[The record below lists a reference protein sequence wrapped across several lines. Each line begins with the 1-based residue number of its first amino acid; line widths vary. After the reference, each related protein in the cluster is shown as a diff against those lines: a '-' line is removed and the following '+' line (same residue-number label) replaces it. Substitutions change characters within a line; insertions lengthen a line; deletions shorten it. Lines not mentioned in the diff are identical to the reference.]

1 MAGDIENPAIPGEA
15 PEATEAQKKQF
26 KKALQLIQAKYPDD
40 EEKALEEFN
49 RYVQEHA
56 DIAQTIY
63 NDIYGADA
71 FNIELVVPELIHEGQ
86 LQDFFRTVLDQYST
100 FSSEAI
106 ERDYAAKPKD
116 WFESK
121 SNRARLVLAE
131 ATQFNLKEIAA
142 AVVNAS
148 PLERVVPVGLDA
160 EKQEAFKEA
169 LVAEWEVK
177 FEAKGDDYKN
187 RVLNALS
194 AVTEK
199 PYTSNIEG
207 YTLQELMGPH
217 TYTEQKDIS
226 YANMQAELGT
236 TFASKID
243 EVILLGND
251 DTLAEQLPAMSQ
263 AAEAQQYLAL
273 KASTFAEEGNSPYWT
288 AHIKAE
294 HEPLK
299 VLVASKNPEAILAPG
314 KFEVNPELEHLFQEA
329 GRKNGLKPKE
339 VEFLKDLFLKN
350 SLYMNNLSPQL
361 YATTITK
368 AQSGINGKGAVVVG
382 NALPWAIIG
391 RVIAT
396 AYGARFAINSTMVDT
411 ANDLHQGQQEHRLG
425 YKNMFT
431 ALTVD
436 GQAKNKENAFQEAL
450 DHLFTTY
457 AEVERSPEVTTQV
470 QKSNNEMNY
479 ALENANA
486 ANEKNE
492 AGIRLLT
499 PQPANFAYGVIATGL
514 GLAATFSDGF
524 NPSEAFP
531 VVGASMF
538 AGATGLLATS
548 LIKQRNANL
557 NLSEWHRASARAR
570 QSSKTGQDLRDAKI
584 KERTAEITNG
594 MNPSNDR
601 DLGREYAEEQKAQEK
616 EDLTSP
622 LLGGEDLS
630 AAEVAQAMAA
640 SSGPEPMPAAS
651 ASASVIGKPSEFEL
665 TKLSKMPSFGSEGSG
680 SSRRSKRDK
689 SSNQAATTGRKSPS
703 FS

>member
-1 MAGDIENPAIPGEA
+1 MAGDIENPEVPGA
-15 PEATEAQKKQF
+15 VPEATEAQRNQF
-26 KKALQLIQAKYPDD
+26 KKALQLIQAKHEGEP
-40 EEKALEEFN
+40 EKALEEFN
-49 RYVQEHA
+49 KYVQEHA
-56 DIAQTIY
+56 GIAQTIY

-86 LQDFFRTVLDQYST
+86 LQDFFKTVLNQYST
-100 FSSEAI
+100 FSTEAI
-106 ERDYAAKPKD
+106 ERDYTAKPKD

-131 ATQFNLKEIAA
+131 ATQFNLKEIAT

-160 EKQEAFKEA
+160 EKQVAFKEA
-169 LVAEWEVK
+169 LVDEWNVK

-187 RVLNALS
+187 AVLNALRD
-194 AVTEK
+194 VTGK
-199 PYTSNIEG
+199 PYTANIAD
-207 YTLQELMGPH
+207 YSLQELMGPH
-217 TYTEQKDIS
+217 AFTQEKDIS
-226 YANMQAELGT
+226 FENMQRELGT

-251 DTLAEQLPAMSQ
+251 NTLAEQLPGMSQ

-273 KASTFAEEGNSPYWT
+273 KASAFAEGGNSPYWT

-314 KFEVNPELEHLFQEA
+314 KFEVNPDLDQLFTA
-329 GRKNGLKPKE
+329 AANKNGLKPKE
-339 VEFLKDLFLKN
+339 LEFLKNLFLKN

-368 AQSGINGKGAVVVG
+368 AQSGINGKGSVVVG

-431 ALTVD
+431 ALAVD
-436 GQAKNKENAFQEAL
+436 GQAKKQENAFESAL
-450 DHLFTTY
+450 DHLFATY
-457 AEVERSPEVTTQV
+457 AEVERSPEVTAQV
-470 QKSNNEMNY
+470 DKSNVEMNY
-479 ALENANA
+479 ALEHANN

-492 AGIRLLT
+492 YGIKLLT
-499 PQPANFAYGVIATGL
+499 PQPLNFAYGVIATGL
-514 GLAATFSDGF
+514 GLAATFSQGF
-524 NPSEAFP
+524 NPSQVFP
-531 VVGASMF
+531 VFGASMF
-538 AGATGLLATS
+538 TGATS
-548 LIKQRNANL
+548 LLAVSLNSQRNANL
-557 NLSEWHRASARAR
+557 DLAEWHRASARAR

-584 KERTAEITNG
+584 KERTAELTTG
-594 MNPSNDR
+594 VSPSNDR
-601 DLGREYAEEQKAQEK
+601 DLFRSNSQDETKSQEEE
-616 EDLTSP
+616 LRSP
-622 LLGGEDLS
+622 LLGGDTFS
-630 AAEVAQAMAA
+630 AAEVAQSMG
-640 SSGPEPMPAAS
+640 SGSEPMPATS
-651 ASASVIGKPSEFEL
+651 ATEGQISLIELSRVPS
-665 TKLSKMPSFGSEGSG
+665 TSSDDSKVRRSKKDKAKSQTPSTRKKSPSFGS
-680 SSRRSKRDK
+680 
-689 SSNQAATTGRKSPS
+689 
-703 FS
+703 